1 MMQRPIDKT
10 PGFQAASARL
20 VSIAYRMLGSRAE
33 AEDVVQDAWLKWHAS
48 DADVLDE
55 PLAWLTT
62 VTTRLAIDRLRRLR
76 SERDAR
82 ASEWLTEPWLEDM
95 APSAEDEASRTS
107 SFLHGLKL
115 LFEMLSP
122 DQRAVFVL
130 HEAFDCDYAQIS
142 EVVGKTPSHCRQ
154 LMHRAR
160 ARLQRKA
167 DLPFDATCLVARMQ
181 TIECLRTAIETCD
194 ETGAMRLFAQSTVLV
209 TDALDT
215 LPVVTASAAAQV
227 LLGSAAALAGAGPVR
242 AEMFVGAGGPCVAL
256 MRGLKIAGLVGVS
269 FAGVCIGRVYLLTDA
284 ARLREVNEAFGA
296 TAVAR
301 LLARVRASC
310 LDDARCAEGASFE
323 VALAE

>member
-1 MMQRPIDKT
+1 MTQRPIDKT
-10 PGFQAASARL
+10 PGFRAASARL

-33 AEDVVQDAWLKWHAS
+33 AEDVVQEAWLKWHT
-48 DADVLDE
+48 ADVDALDE

-82 ASEWLTEPWLEDM
+82 TREWLAEPWLENR

-107 SFLHGLKL
+107 SFLHGLAL
-115 LFEMLSP
+115 LFEKLSP

-130 HEAFDCDYAQIS
+130 HEAFDCDYEQIS
-142 EVVGKTPSHCRQ
+142 DVVGKTPSHCRQ

-167 DLPFDATCLVARMQ
+167 DLPFDPTHLATRMQ

-209 TDALDT
+209 TDALDAP
-215 LPVVTASAAAQV
+215 PVTTASLAAQA
-227 LLGSAAALAGAGPVR
+227 LIGSAAALAGRGMVR
-242 AEMFVGAGGPCVAL
+242 AETLVGAGGLCIAL
-256 MRGLKIAGLVGVS
+256 MRGLEIVGLVGVS
-269 FAGVCIGRVYLLTDA
+269 FAGVCIGRIHLLTDA

-296 TAVAR
+296 SAVAR

-310 LDDARCAEGASFE
+310 IDDARGAEN
-323 VALAE
+323 ALLKAAPA